1 MSNVPSGEER
11 EVRHLGSATIDG
23 APVAYVVALAGVIAV
38 LAFVPLS
45 VVLGSGK
52 SFPLSQSIYPLVG
65 WLLGPVAGAVAD
77 GVGALVGVFLAPHTS
92 ALPLATV
99 IGASMGGLAAG
110 SMRTQSKRRGVLL
123 SALFI
128 LAYALYMGRAVLWNG
143 AAPLAALAG
152 SFINGSA
159 LILFLLP
166 TRETFARW
174 IGDAELSKVAVGLF
188 AGTWMVSG
196 LAHLCSSV
204 VIYWVMNW
212 PNEIWVAMGSL
223 APFEHLVRSLAGMV
237 IGTGVIAGLR
247 AVGVVKP
254 PHALY

>member
-99 IGASMGGLAAG
+99 IGASMGALQRAPCVHRVDDAACSSLHCSFWLTLCIWG
-110 SMRTQSKRRGVLL
+110 ALSCGMALLRLQPWPVLL
-123 SALFI
+123 S
-128 LAYALYMGRAVLWNG
+128 MGR
-143 AAPLAALAG
+143 P
-152 SFINGSA
+152 
-159 LILFLLP
+159 
-166 TRETFARW
+166 
-174 IGDAELSKVAVGLF
+174 
-188 AGTWMVSG
+188 
-196 LAHLCSSV
+196 
-204 VIYWVMNW
+204 
-212 PNEIWVAMGSL
+212 
-223 APFEHLVRSLAGMV
+223 
-237 IGTGVIAGLR
+237 
-247 AVGVVKP
+247 
-254 PHALY
+254 

>member
-1 MSNVPSGEER
+1 
-11 EVRHLGSATIDG
+11 
-23 APVAYVVALAGVIAV
+23 
-38 LAFVPLS
+38 
-45 VVLGSGK
+45 
-52 SFPLSQSIYPLVG
+52 
-65 WLLGPVAGAVAD
+65 
-77 GVGALVGVFLAPHTS
+77 
-92 ALPLATV
+92 
-99 IGASMGGLAAG
+99 
-110 SMRTQSKRRGVLL
+110 MRTQGKVRGMLL

-128 LAYALYMGRAVLWNG
+128 LAYALYVGRAVLWNG
-143 AAPLAALAG
+143 AALLVVLAG

-174 IGDAELSKVAVGLF
+174 IGDAELSKVAVGLL
-188 AGTWMVSG
+188 AGTWMVAG

-212 PNEIWVAMGSL
+212 PNELWVAMGSL

-254 PHALY
+254 PRALY